1 MSSASKLSSPP
12 TTKQSKGDTKI
23 KGTFWKVCPKTD
35 RNFSGKS
42 QEGKF
47 DLIHSL
53 EININQDIIDQPQ
66 YEDKVDPANKFP
78 PYVPGSYGYSGRHDG
93 GYLPPKKLGGFY
105 DALSSTIEE
114 SKAECDQYLLS
125 WMESE
130 KQNAFK
136 DKEKSSSKE
145 SGRQDDIIE
154 DEEADKKRAKLIE
167 KNSAKEKN

>member
-1 MSSASKLSSPP
+1 MSAASSKLSPS
-12 TTKQSKGDTKI
+12 TKQSKGDSKI
-23 KGTFWKVCPKTD
+23 KAIFSKVCTETD
-35 RNFSGKS
+35 KVSIDKY
-42 QEGKF
+42 QEERF

-53 EININQDIIDQPQ
+53 EININQDTIDQLQ
-66 YEDKVDPANKFP
+66 YEDKVDPATKFP

-93 GYLPPKKLGGFY
+93 GFLPPKQLGGFY

-130 KQNAFK
+130 KQNALK
-136 DKEKSSSKE
+136 DKKKSSNE
-145 SGRQDDIIE
+145 DSGRQDDIIE

-167 KNSAKEKN
+167 KDPAKEKN